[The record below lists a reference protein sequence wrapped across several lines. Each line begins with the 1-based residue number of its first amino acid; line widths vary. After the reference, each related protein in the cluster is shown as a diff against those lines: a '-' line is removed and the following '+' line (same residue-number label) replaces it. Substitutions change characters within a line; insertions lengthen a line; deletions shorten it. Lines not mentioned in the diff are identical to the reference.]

1 MNKDG
6 VLEKLCGYLGTKKN
20 KNTKKIWWS
29 LEHPVATGRQR
40 KCDTISGRISCL
52 APNSRAN
59 TFHLYFDNDI
69 MDKLVDCRNT
79 RIIKTKACLQ
89 RSDNFN
95 ESSKYTW
102 VKKTRWLIDYSQM
115 TVIWCYNVKKLSIMS
130 QISQRSHL
138 LWQPTRKNK
147 AVGYKFAAIREIWGI
162 FNLNLSKYV
171 APWEYLLVDET
182 LYPVRQQIA
191 FRQYNPSKPHRYG
204 LLLKSLKDARFPYIY
219 KAVHYAVKLKA
230 GDGLYYLTSTIDYIK
245 YLVTKME
252 TDQLIKGR
260 IFSTDR
266 LSTSIESTNWLL
278 DRGIVTV
285 GTLQKGRRGIPSEL
299 FETQNRDIFSA
310 TFHFEKEKKNIFL
323 TPYTVKTKSK
333 RKKNSV
339 VLSTSRPLHG
349 ETIDD
354 GKEKPRI
361 ITFYDFTKGGK
372 DIVDQLNDYY
382 TTRSKPCRWVM
393 VALSYMLD
401 TTRVNGKTVWCFKN
415 DSDISSTSS
424 YDFS

>member
-1 MNKDG
+1 
-6 VLEKLCGYLGTKKN
+6 
-20 KNTKKIWWS
+20 
-29 LEHPVATGRQR
+29 
-40 KCDTISGRISCL
+40 
-52 APNSRAN
+52 
-59 TFHLYFDNDI
+59 
-69 MDKLVDCRNT
+69 
-79 RIIKTKACLQ
+79 
-89 RSDNFN
+89 
-95 ESSKYTW
+95 
-102 VKKTRWLIDYSQM
+102 
-115 TVIWCYNVKKLSIMS
+115 MS

-204 LLLKSLKDARFPYIY
+204 LLLKSLKDARFPYTY

-278 DRGIVTV
+278 DCGIVTV

-382 TTRSKPCRWVM
+382 TTRSKPCR
-393 VALSYMLD
+393 
-401 TTRVNGKTVWCFKN
+401 
-415 DSDISSTSS
+415 
-424 YDFS
+424 

>member
-1 MNKDG
+1 
-6 VLEKLCGYLGTKKN
+6 
-20 KNTKKIWWS
+20 
-29 LEHPVATGRQR
+29 
-40 KCDTISGRISCL
+40 
-52 APNSRAN
+52 
-59 TFHLYFDNDI
+59 
-69 MDKLVDCRNT
+69 
-79 RIIKTKACLQ
+79 
-89 RSDNFN
+89 
-95 ESSKYTW
+95 
-102 VKKTRWLIDYSQM
+102 M

-147 AVGYKFAAIREIWGI
+147 AVGDKFAAIREIWGI

-182 LYPVRQQIA
+182 LYPVRQQIS
-191 FRQYNPSKPHRYG
+191 FCQYNPSKPHRYG
-204 LLLKSLKDARFPYIY
+204 LLLKSLKDARFPYTY
-219 KAVHYAVKLKA
+219 KAVPYAVKLKA
-230 GDGLYYLTSTIDYIK
+230 EDGLYYLMSTIDYIK

-252 TDQLIKGR
+252 TDQPIKGR

-285 GTLQKGRRGIPSEL
+285 GTLQKGRRRIPSDL

-310 TFHFEKEKKNIFL
+310 NFHFEKEKKNIFL
-323 TPYTVKTKSK
+323 TSYTVKTKSK
-333 RKKNSV
+333 RKKNSA

-349 ETIDD
+349 KTIDD

-361 ITFYDFTKGGK
+361 IKFYDFTKGGK

-382 TTRSKPCRWVM
+382 TTRSCLALPLPCRWVM